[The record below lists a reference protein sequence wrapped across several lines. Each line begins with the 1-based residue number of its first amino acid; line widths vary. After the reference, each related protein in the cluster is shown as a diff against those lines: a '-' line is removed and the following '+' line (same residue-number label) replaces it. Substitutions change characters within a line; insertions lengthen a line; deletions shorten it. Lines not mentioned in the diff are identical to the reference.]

1 MQTYRASHARGYGA
15 VRGARRALVEFVAS
29 CGFRGD
35 LLTDVE
41 SAVGEALANAAEHGD
56 GDSLTYVDV
65 YATFDGTRLAID
77 VDDHGIGFD
86 CIAAL
91 KRASAPD
98 CAGDRGFGI
107 FLMRTLMDEVAY
119 SASGTRV
126 RLVKRLGDRA
136 PGAA

>member
-29 CGFRGD
+29 CGFRGE
-35 LLTDVE
+35 LLSDVE

-56 GDSLTYVDV
+56 GDALTYVDV
-65 YATFDGTRLAID
+65 YATFDGSRLAID

-86 CIAAL
+86 CMAAL
-91 KRASAPD
+91 QRSAPD
-98 CAGDRGFGI
+98 CAGERGYGI
-107 FLMRTLMDEVAY
+107 YLMRTLMDEVAF
-119 SASGTRV
+119 SARGTRI
-126 RLVKRLGDRA
+126 RLVKRLCDKA